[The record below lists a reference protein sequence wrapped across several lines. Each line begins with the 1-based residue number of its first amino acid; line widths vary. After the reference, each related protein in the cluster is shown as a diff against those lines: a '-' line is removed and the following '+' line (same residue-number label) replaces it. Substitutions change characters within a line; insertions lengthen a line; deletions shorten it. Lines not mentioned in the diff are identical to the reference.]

1 MRSFSKAGGLA
12 FAVAIIASGS
22 AMAQGAYNYDAYC
35 RQYADSAVAPMRNQ
49 AAAQGVGSALVGAGL
64 GAALG
69 AAAGGGRGAGIGAA
83 SGAIV
88 GTGVGV
94 ANAQYSDAAIAQ
106 QYNAYYYQCMQ
117 QYSQPQPSYPQGYG
131 PQPQPYGYSAPYGYA
146 PR

>member
-1 MRSFSKAGGLA
+1 MRLFSKAGGAA
-12 FAVAIIASGS
+12 FALAILASGS
-22 AMAQGAYNYDAYC
+22 AMAQYNYDAYC
-35 RQYADSAVAPMRNQ
+35 RQYSDSAVAPMRNQ

-83 SGAIV
+83 SGAIL

-117 QYSQPQPSYPQGYG
+117 QYAQPAYAPQQP
-131 PQPQPYGYSAPYGYA
+131 APYGYQQY
-146 PR
+146 PYG